1 MLKIINL
8 DMSFKDLCIF
18 KNVNVEINQNGL
30 YAIEGRNGIGKT
42 TLLKLI
48 SSFIKPTNGQ
58 ILNDYKYSYVDS
70 TYMIFDNLTV
80 LENLKI
86 ICNDEDE
93 IDKFLNDFQI
103 YNIKEKQAILCS
115 KGERVRIAIARAI
128 LSGSNCLLLD
138 EPIANLD
145 YMTSITIMDLLKK
158 LSQFY
163 CIIITSNSSLTNKY
177 CDIIYEIK
185 NYNLITHQNYE
196 IINHENI
203 IPTDKNNIDY
213 KILKKTFI
221 NKYFYSFFILSFL
234 FLMFLGLS
242 ILIYSISYNDLY
254 LNCINM
260 KDGALTT
267 ITTEHFENKYDT
279 YQQNKFQNYI
289 EGLDTVYFGVYND
302 NKMVNSFDILDK
314 IEKNSDYYF
323 YNVANVEFLHVN
335 DYQYPNLAIDEMLVS
350 SYLYNY
356 FKAMKM
362 IDNNG
367 FLHIKDYRLK
377 VLIDEVNYDNEYN
390 SFLSYYKQKVE
401 SYVNVYEDDYVLNL
415 NNKFFDDNLNELKKK
430 YMHAYINEATFKN
443 IIFAN
448 FINSDIRYEFKDNI
462 NLLYG
467 RAPTNSLDIV
477 VSTGFVE
484 TIFKTD
490 NISDFISDLQYYLT
504 YENFEFLVNIV
515 GVYDDDNFG
524 MLFNKNFTNN
534 LLQKIQEK
542 ENFIVYDIIF
552 HTNMLDEF
560 IDNRYI
566 PLNCGKILNN
576 FDLRDKLEIYFVFIM
591 ITLLIIFLC
600 IVILFSLVYTLKHKN
615 NFKILKYLPMLKKAF
630 NNIFFKYSLITGLIS
645 LITTIVLD
653 IILFK
658 LSTYILYNSMLALNL
673 YILSIVLI
681 GILILAYFHI
691 IIKLIFKK

>member
-48 SSFIKPTNGQ
+48 ASFIKPTNGQ

-86 ICNDEDE
+86 ICNAEDK
-93 IDKFLNDFQI
+93 IDKVLNDFQI

-163 CIIITSNSSLTNKY
+163 CIIITSNSSLTKKY

-289 EGLDTVYFGVYND
+289 ECLDTVYFGVYND

-377 VLIDEVNYDNEYN
+377 VLIYEVNYDNEYN

-467 RAPTNSLDIV
+467 KAPTNSLDIV

-576 FDLRDKLEIYFVFIM
+576 FYAYYDN
-591 ITLLIIFLC
+591 ITNIIFMY
-600 IVILFSLVYTLKHKN
+600 S
-615 NFKILKYLPMLKKAF
+615 
-630 NNIFFKYSLITGLIS
+630 NII
-645 LITTIVLD
+645 
-653 IILFK
+653 
-658 LSTYILYNSMLALNL
+658 
-673 YILSIVLI
+673 
-681 GILILAYFHI
+681 
-691 IIKLIFKK
+691 

>member
-86 ICNDEDE
+86 ICNDEDK

-145 YMTSITIMDLLKK
+145 YTTSITIMDLLKK

-185 NYNLITHQNYE
+185 NYNLITHKNYE

-267 ITTEHFENKYDT
+267 ITIEHFENKYDT

-377 VLIDEVNYDNEYN
+377 VLI
-390 SFLSYYKQKVE
+390 
-401 SYVNVYEDDYVLNL
+401 YE
-415 NNKFFDDNLNELKKK
+415 
-430 YMHAYINEATFKN
+430 
-443 IIFAN
+443 
-448 FINSDIRYEFKDNI
+448 
-462 NLLYG
+462 LL
-467 RAPTNSLDIV
+467 
-477 VSTGFVE
+477 
-484 TIFKTD
+484 
-490 NISDFISDLQYYLT
+490 
-504 YENFEFLVNIV
+504 
-515 GVYDDDNFG
+515 
-524 MLFNKNFTNN
+524 
-534 LLQKIQEK
+534 
-542 ENFIVYDIIF
+542 
-552 HTNMLDEF
+552 
-560 IDNRYI
+560 
-566 PLNCGKILNN
+566 
-576 FDLRDKLEIYFVFIM
+576 
-591 ITLLIIFLC
+591 
-600 IVILFSLVYTLKHKN
+600 
-615 NFKILKYLPMLKKAF
+615 
-630 NNIFFKYSLITGLIS
+630 
-645 LITTIVLD
+645 
-653 IILFK
+653 
-658 LSTYILYNSMLALNL
+658 
-673 YILSIVLI
+673 
-681 GILILAYFHI
+681 
-691 IIKLIFKK
+691 

>member
-86 ICNDEDE
+86 ICNDEDK

-185 NYNLITHQNYE
+185 NYNLITHKNYE

-362 IDNNG
+362 MDNNG

-377 VLIDEVNYDNEYN
+377 VLIYEVNYDNEYN
-390 SFLSYYKQKVE
+390 RFLSYYKQKVE

-467 RAPTNSLDIV
+467 KAPTNSLDIV

-566 PLNCGKILNN
+566 PLNC
-576 FDLRDKLEIYFVFIM
+576 
-591 ITLLIIFLC
+591 
-600 IVILFSLVYTLKHKN
+600 
-615 NFKILKYLPMLKKAF
+615 
-630 NNIFFKYSLITGLIS
+630 
-645 LITTIVLD
+645 
-653 IILFK
+653 
-658 LSTYILYNSMLALNL
+658 
-673 YILSIVLI
+673 
-681 GILILAYFHI
+681 
-691 IIKLIFKK
+691 